1 VPVGMIWLAIAAIR
15 ARLSDDD
22 ASTLP
27 TYAHPAAF
35 GVPSGSIAVRVDR
48 RVSLS
53 SPS

>member
-1 VPVGMIWLAIAAIR
+1 MTWLAMAAIR

-35 GVPSGSIAVRVDR
+35 GVSSGRIAVRVDR
-48 RVSLS
+48 RTSLP